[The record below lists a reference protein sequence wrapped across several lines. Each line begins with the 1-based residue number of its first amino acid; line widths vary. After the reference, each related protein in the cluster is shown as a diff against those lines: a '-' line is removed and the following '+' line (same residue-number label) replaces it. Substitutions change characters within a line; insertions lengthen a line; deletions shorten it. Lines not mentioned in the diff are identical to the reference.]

1 MATGR
6 LARGGLFCV
15 GGQHELQQFADK
27 CGAGHEPEA
36 TGGSDGVQGHSGILV
51 LTIGNTPDSHL
62 KE

>member
-15 GGQHELQQFADK
+15 GTQYERQQFADK
-27 CGAGHEPEA
+27 CGAGHEHEA
-36 TGGSDGVQGHSGILV
+36 TAGSDCVQGHSGILI